1 MANTER
7 CRGPPIL
14 GLSKTE
20 TAGDNETPVHACSDK
35 AKGRVLMAGIVGGV
49 LMVGA
54 IWLIPVFVPERRKD
68 TTGRFQV

>member
-1 MANTER
+1 M
-7 CRGPPIL
+7 
-14 GLSKTE
+14 
-20 TAGDNETPVHACSDK
+20 HACSDK